1 MRVVAVRVVAVRV
14 EGAALEAVPVDVE
27 AKARLEWACHDH
39 GQDALDV
46 TTTMMMARV
55 FGAAALPSMRV
66 LADLSQSSFKISPAD
81 GCVFLVCRFYII
93 LP

>member
-1 MRVVAVRVVAVRV
+1 MRVV
-14 EGAALEAVPVDVE
+14 GAQALEAVPVDVE
-27 AKARLEWACHDH
+27 AKARQEWACHDH
-39 GQDALDV
+39 GQDAVDV
-46 TTTMMMARV
+46 TTTMMARV

-81 GCVFLVCRFYII
+81 GCVFLCIPGRMFI